1 MLATKIATRAVIAIA
16 ESPKM
21 NKNRLYAVLMVAV
34 SLLALVG
41 MMTIIV
47 YINKLPHQRVYDC
60 SIAEFAP
67 DYPIEVREGCRKLR
81 SGAKVV

>member
-1 MLATKIATRAVIAIA
+1 MLVIKIAIKDATAIA
-16 ESPKM
+16 ESLKM
-21 NKNRLYAVLMVAV
+21 TKHNLYTALLVLV
-34 SLLALVG
+34 SLTALAG

-47 YINKLPHQRVYDC
+47 YINRLPHERVYDC

-67 DYPIEVREGCRKLR
+67 DYPLEVREGCRKLR

>member
-1 MLATKIATRAVIAIA
+1 MTK
-16 ESPKM
+16 
-21 NKNRLYAVLMVAV
+21 NKLYAVLMAIVT
-34 SLLALVG
+34 LLAMAG

-47 YINKLPHQRVYDC
+47 YINQLPHERVYDC